1 MVEVQAKNLQIHNRI
16 IKDGRELIVAGIQ
29 RESSWCG
36 NPEFWLFSLRDEE
49 KGTEALHSIQ
59 PTEVFE
65 LVPARHMLWIDGKAA
80 TVTTLTAGEAYE
92 LAHKY
97 RNKAHKKGVAM
108 MIEITESTTD
118 THANVQ
124 QEIVYA
130 AQINEDGG
138 ELIARF
144 ED

>member
-1 MVEVQAKNLQIHNRI
+1 MVEVQAHKLRKNNRI

-29 RESSWCG
+29 RAQDDIL
-36 NPEFWLFSLRDEE
+36 LFSLRDEE
-49 KGTEALHSIQ
+49 KGTEALHPISR
-59 PTEVFE
+59 TETFE
-65 LVPARHMLWIDGKAA
+65 TVPARHMLWIDGKAHGVA
-80 TVTTLTAGEAYE
+80 TLTAGEAYE
-92 LAHKY
+92 LADKY

-138 ELIARF
+138 ELIAHF

>member
-1 MVEVQAKNLQIHNRI
+1 MVEVEAHKLRTHNRI

-29 RESSWCG
+29 RAQDDI
-36 NPEFWLFSLRDEE
+36 LIFSLRDQAQ
-49 KGTEALHSIQ
+49 GTEALHAINR
-59 PTEVFE
+59 TETFE
-65 LVPARHMLWIDGKAA
+65 TVPARHMLWIDGEAA

-92 LAHKY
+92 LADKY

-108 MIEITESTTD
+108 MIEITESITD
-118 THANVQ
+118 TYANVQ